1 MPGQV
6 VPYQSDLLRELIK
19 DAEREGNL
27 SSAEAET
34 LRQHI
39 DEATSEQEI
48 ATIWAKLDEDFQI
61 LEEDQWTR

>member
-6 VPYQSDLLRELIK
+6 VRYQSDLLLELIE

-27 SSAEAET
+27 SSPEAET